1 MTTEIRIPVS
11 EIQVGDVTMTG
22 ATVIDV
28 GRSRGQAIVFV
39 TNSPSKHTDDD
50 GDTWYTEPTT
60 SFFCPNPQTI
70 IRLTRSAT

>member
-11 EIQVGDVTMTG
+11 EIQVGDVTNLG
-22 ATVIDV
+22 TVIDI
-28 GRSRGQAIVFV
+28 GRSRGQAITFV
-39 TNSPSKHTDDD
+39 TNSPSQHTDDD
-50 GDTWYTEPTT
+50 GETWYTEPTT